1 MQFELNK
8 DWKTV
13 LSKEIAQPY
22 FKELLAFL
30 ANEYKSKRIF
40 PPKELVFNAFNYCPF
55 NQVKVVI
62 IGQDPYHGLGQ
73 ANGLSFSVNDGMKFP
88 PSLVNIFKALENDLD
103 EPIPISGNLERWA
116 KQGVLMLNATLTV
129 EEAKA
134 GSHQG
139 KGWEQFT
146 DKVIELI
153 SEQTTNTVFML
164 WGAFAQQKTSL
175 IDGEKHLVLKAV
187 HPSPLS
193 AYRGFLTCKH
203 FSKANGYLKQHQTS
217 TIDW

>member
-8 DWKTV
+8 DWKAL
-13 LSKEIAQPY
+13 LSDELTSSY
-22 FKELLAFL
+22 FQNLSQFLLE
-30 ANEYKSKRIF
+30 EYSSKRIF
-40 PPKELVFNAFNYCPF
+40 PPKNLVFNAFNTCPL

-62 IGQDPYHGLGQ
+62 LGQDPYHGFGQ

-116 KQGVLMLNATLTV
+116 NQGVLLLNATMTV
-129 EEAKA
+129 EETKA

-153 SEQTTNTVFML
+153 SDQTNNTVFML
-164 WGAFAQQKTSL
+164 WGAFAQQKTNL
-175 IDGEKHLVLKAV
+175 IDETKHLVLKAV

-203 FSKANGYLKQHQTS
+203 FSQANNYLAKYQKS
-217 TIDW
+217 TINW

>member
-8 DWKTV
+8 DWKTL
-13 LSKEIAQPY
+13 LSNELGASY
-22 FKELLAFL
+22 FQQLATFL
-30 ANEYKSKRIF
+30 VETYQTKRIF
-40 PPKELVFNAFNYCPF
+40 PPKNLVFNAFNACPLD
-55 NQVKVVI
+55 QVKVVI
-62 IGQDPYHGLGQ
+62 IGQDPYHGFGQ

-116 KQGVLMLNATLTV
+116 NQGVMLLNATMTV

-153 SEQTTNTVFML
+153 SDQTKNTVFML
-164 WGAFAQQKTSL
+164 WGAFAQQKISL
-175 IDGEKHLVLKAV
+175 IDETKHLVLKAV

-203 FSKANGYLKQHQTS
+203 FSQANTYLAKHQKR
-217 TIDW
+217 TINW

>member
-30 ANEYKSKRIF
+30 VNEYKSKRIF

-175 IDGEKHLVLKAV
+175 IDEEKHLVLKAV

-203 FSKANGYLKQHQTS
+203 FSKANAYLKQHQTS